1 MTPDLFL
8 RSYYRPVLR
17 IAVLTT
23 AVVMLAS
30 GQQQSVF
37 RSATRTVPVY
47 ATVVDQNGR
56 LVSNLSKSDFEITDD
71 GKPVAITTFSN
82 DNLPI
87 TVVLMLDMSES
98 MMNER
103 ERVRQAAQRFVAVLQ
118 PGDRVRLG
126 TFGDEIGISPWLTG
140 DKTLLGRILQE
151 EVWAGGQTPLWS
163 AVRAAMT
170 SIADEPGR
178 RVVLVLTDGANS
190 CGLKIIG
197 QLDAIAMPSVRPGST
212 AVYREPSPAAEDP
225 GNEACARFEDVQ
237 KMAVNDEFMFYV
249 IGVEGPGLA
258 GLAPGLA
265 DETGGGHF
273 EMKRNAD
280 LGATITRVADELH
293 HQYAIGFPALN
304 LDGRLHTIGIRVNR
318 DGLSARARKS
328 YLALGERQ

>member
-1 MTPDLFL
+1 
-8 RSYYRPVLR
+8 
-17 IAVLTT
+17 
-23 AVVMLAS
+23 MLAS
-30 GQQQSVF
+30 GQQQSIF
-37 RSATRTVPVY
+37 RTATRTVPVY
-47 ATVVDQNGR
+47 ATVLDPNGR
-56 LVSNLSKSDFEITDD
+56 LVSNLSKSDFQITDD
-71 GKPVAITTFSN
+71 GKPVPITTFSN
-82 DNLPI
+82 DVVPI

-103 ERVRQAAQRFVAVLQ
+103 ERVRQAAQRLVAVLQ
-118 PGDRVRLG
+118 PADRVRIG

-140 DKTLLGRILQE
+140 DKALLGRILQE

-163 AVRAAMT
+163 AVKAAMT

-178 RVVLVLTDGANS
+178 RVVLTLTDGANL

-197 QLDAIAMPSVRPGST
+197 QLDAIAMPSVVPGST
-212 AVYREPSPAAEDP
+212 AVFREPSPAAGDP
-225 GNEACARFEDVQ
+225 TSDGCARFEDVE
-237 KMAVNDEFMFYV
+237 KMAVNDDFMFYV

-273 EMKRNAD
+273 ELKRNAD

-304 LDGRLHTIGIRVNR
+304 LDGRLHPIGIAVSRE
-318 DGLSARARKS
+318 GLTARARKN
-328 YLALGERQ
+328 YLALGDRQ

>member
-1 MTPDLFL
+1 
-8 RSYYRPVLR
+8 
-17 IAVLTT
+17 
-23 AVVMLAS
+23 MLVS
-30 GQQQSVF
+30 GQQQSIF

-47 ATVVDQNGR
+47 ATVVDANGR
-56 LVSNLSKSDFEITDD
+56 LVSNLTKSDFEITDD
-71 GKPVAITTFSN
+71 GKPVPITTFSN
-82 DNLPI
+82 DVLPI

-103 ERVRQAAQRFVAVLQ
+103 ERVRQAAQRFVSVLQ

-126 TFGDEIGISPWLTG
+126 TFGDEIGVSPWLTG
-140 DKTLLGRILQE
+140 DKALLGRILQE

-163 AVRAAMT
+163 AVKAAMA

-178 RVVLVLTDGANS
+178 RVVLVLTDGNNS
-190 CGLKIIG
+190 CGLRIVG

-212 AVYREPSPAAEDP
+212 AVYREPTGSDDP
-225 GNEACARFEDVQ
+225 LNDACARFEDVE
-237 KMAVNDEFMFYV
+237 KTAVNEEFMFYV

-273 EMKRNAD
+273 ELKRNAD

-304 LDGRLHTIGIRVNR
+304 LDGRLHAIGIRVDR
-318 DGLSARARKS
+318 EGLSARARKS

>member
-1 MTPDLFL
+1 
-8 RSYYRPVLR
+8 
-17 IAVLTT
+17 
-23 AVVMLAS
+23 MLAS
-30 GQQQSVF
+30 GQQQSIF
-37 RSATRTVPVY
+37 RTATRTVPVY
-47 ATVVDQNGR
+47 ATVLDPNGR
-56 LVSNLSKSDFEITDD
+56 LVSNLSKSDFQITDD
-71 GKPVAITTFSN
+71 GKPVPITTFSN
-82 DNLPI
+82 DVVPI

-118 PGDRVRLG
+118 PADRVRIG

-140 DKTLLGRILQE
+140 DKALLGRILQE

-163 AVRAAMT
+163 AVKAAMT

-178 RVVLVLTDGANS
+178 RVVLTLTDGANA
-190 CGLKIIG
+190 CGLKIVG
-197 QLDAIAMPSVRPGST
+197 QLDAIAMPSVVPGST
-212 AVYREPSPAAEDP
+212 AVFREPSPAAGDP
-225 GNEACARFEDVQ
+225 TSDGCARFEDVE
-237 KMAVNDEFMFYV
+237 KMAVNDDFMFYV

-273 EMKRNAD
+273 ELKRNAD

-304 LDGRLHTIGIRVNR
+304 LDGRLHAIGIAVSRE
-318 DGLSARARKS
+318 GLTARARKN
-328 YLALGERQ
+328 YLALGDRQ